1 MPEKTPQDY
10 ANELLRMYREAATE
24 YELPTQNTLPQNE
37 KQISIPTFDDGVG
50 GLVVNATT
58 LRGLYPVPN
67 ALVTVFSGSV
77 SDKKFVESGITDQ
90 SGKSG
95 LFKLKTEPK
104 ADSLE
109 ANGSVPY
116 TSYNL
121 SVQSDGYVEQI
132 AMNVPVFSGIISV
145 QNVDLLPISAAGG
158 HTSPQIINEQNNY
171 DL

>member
-24 YELPTQNTLPQNE
+24 YELPTPNISPQSE
-37 KQISIPTFDDGVG
+37 EISIPAFDDGVG

-77 SDKKFVESGITDQ
+77 SDKKIVESGVTDQ
-90 SGKSG
+90 SGKSE

-132 AMNVPVFSGIISV
+132 AMNVPVFSGVISV

>member
-24 YELPTQNTLPQNE
+24 YELPTPNISPQSE
-37 KQISIPTFDDGVG
+37 EISIPAFDDGIG

-77 SDKKFVESGITDQ
+77 SDKKIVESGVTDQ
-90 SGKSG
+90 SGKSE

-132 AMNVPVFSGIISV
+132 AMNVPVFSGVISV